1 MRDYPY
7 PMADGARSI
16 ALGIIF
22 SLLTCGIYSLYWE
35 YKQMA
40 TLNAWLGR
48 TEYRFWL
55 WFFLS
60 LLTCGI
66 FALYYEYK
74 MAVGINEV
82 QANNGL
88 NVSNS
93 LAVICVLFA
102 IFGIGIASLAIQQ
115 WEINKFYDVRED
127 V

>member
-7 PMADGARSI
+7 PRAEGVRSI

-35 YKQMA
+35 YKQMEM
-40 TLNAWLGR
+40 LNGWLGR
-48 TEYRFWL
+48 TDYRFGLWL
-55 WFFLS
+55 L
-60 LLTCGI
+60 LCILTCGI
-66 FALYYEYK
+66 FAIYYEYK
-74 MAVGINEV
+74 MAVGINEI

-88 NVSNS
+88 TVSNH
-93 LAVICVLFA
+93 LAVTCVLLA

-115 WEINKFYDVRED
+115 WEINRFYHVRED

>member
-7 PMADGARSI
+7 PMADGVRSI
-16 ALGIIF
+16 GLGIIF

-48 TEYRFWL
+48 TEYRFGLWL
-55 WFFLS
+55 L
-60 LLTCGI
+60 LCILTCGI

-93 LAVICVLFA
+93 LAVICVLLA

-115 WEINKFYDVRED
+115 WEINKFYNARED

>member
-7 PMADGARSI
+7 PMADGVRSI
-16 ALGIIF
+16 VLGIIF

-48 TEYRFWL
+48 TEYRFGFWL
-55 WFFLS
+55 L
-60 LLTCGI
+60 LCILTCGI

-74 MAVGINEV
+74 MAVGVNEV

-93 LAVICVLFA
+93 LAVICVLLA

-115 WEINKFYDVRED
+115 WEINKFYNARED

>member
-7 PMADGARSI
+7 PMADGVRSI

-48 TEYRFWL
+48 TEYRFGLWL
-55 WFFLS
+55 ILS
-60 LLTCGI
+60 IITCGI

-74 MAVGINEV
+74 MAVGVNEV

-88 NVSNS
+88 
-93 LAVICVLFA
+93 AVICVLLA

-115 WEINKFYDVRED
+115 WEINKFYNARDDV
-127 V
+127 

>member
-1 MRDYPY
+1 MRNYPY
-7 PMADGARSI
+7 PMADGVRSI
-16 ALGIIF
+16 VLGIIF

-48 TEYRFWL
+48 TEYRFGLWL
-55 WFFLS
+55 LLS
-60 LLTCGI
+60 IITCGI

-74 MAVGINEV
+74 MAVGVNEV

-88 NVSNS
+88 SVSNS
-93 LAVICVLFA
+93 LAVICVLLAF
-102 IFGIGIASLAIQQ
+102 FGIGIASLAIQQ
-115 WEINKFYDVRED
+115 WEINKFYDARED